1 MAAVDISGRGQAYC
15 ELPVPTERVGSFD
28 TELAVE
34 FFYAFARDAKLTL
47 HVRELAGGN
56 SHHIIEAAFKAV
68 GRTMRHASRC
78 GYDNLCATL
87 ASWTPACR
95 ASPAPR
101 ARCSCNKSKN
111 HHKGACPLRGGFG

>member
-1 MAAVDISGRGQAYC
+1 M
-15 ELPVPTERVGSFD
+15 PTERVGTFD

-34 FFYAFARDAKLTL
+34 FFCAFARDAKLTL

-68 GRTMRHASRC
+68 GRTMRRAC
-78 GYDNLCATL
+78 ELD
-87 ASWTPACR
+87 PACR

-101 ARCSCNKSKN
+101 AHCNRCNRR
-111 HHKGACPLRGGFG
+111 KGQKTTTKGTAPLWWF